1 MARYLLKTF
10 IFLIIVV
17 LLIGC
22 GAKKRIPRFRP
33 VDLTKDIQ
41 EGKYVKKVDNLIII
55 YDESSSMSDSYMK
68 KTKFDVAKNVVNNI
82 NRCLPEMELK
92 IGLRTFGK
100 NVSPFKEETTLLYS
114 LTDYDRK
121 NFGDI
126 VKKLEKGKGRSAMIY
141 AINGAAEDLKE
152 ADGGIAVIIV
162 SDWKNTEEFS
172 IKAAENMK
180 NLYGDRSCIYPIMI
194 GEDEDGK
201 KRMEEV
207 AKAGYCGFTK
217 NATQLASGKQM
228 AGFIKKIFLKKAPP
242 KVAVVVEAPPVVEV
256 VEEVPPPVEIPAP
269 VFTEKVAFTA
279 TLKADVLFDFDSADL
294 KPGAGKELDSIAEVL
309 FNNPETS
316 IRVEGHTDSRG
327 SEVYNQYLS
336 EKRAEAV
343 KDALVEMGVDPARI
357 EAVGLGESQL
367 ISADHALNRRVNI
380 VTVPLPAEEPIPAPP
395 AESKKAEFTAT
406 LKSDVLF
413 DFDSA
418 DLKPGAGKELDS
430 IAKTLHNYPET
441 LIRIEGHTDSLGP
454 EVYNQYLSNKRA
466 EAVKDA
472 LVEMGVDPARIEAV
486 GLGESQLISTD
497 HTLNRRVNIV
507 TAP

>member
-1 MARYLLKTF
+1 
-10 IFLIIVV
+10 
-17 LLIGC
+17 
-22 GAKKRIPRFRP
+22 
-33 VDLTKDIQ
+33 
-41 EGKYVKKVDNLIII
+41 
-55 YDESSSMSDSYMK
+55 
-68 KTKFDVAKNVVNNI
+68 
-82 NRCLPEMELK
+82 
-92 IGLRTFGK
+92 
-100 NVSPFKEETTLLYS
+100 
-114 LTDYDRK
+114 
-121 NFGDI
+121 
-126 VKKLEKGKGRSAMIY
+126 
-141 AINGAAEDLKE
+141 
-152 ADGGIAVIIV
+152 
-162 SDWKNTEEFS
+162 
-172 IKAAENMK
+172 
-180 NLYGDRSCIYPIMI
+180 
-194 GEDEDGK
+194 
-201 KRMEEV
+201 
-207 AKAGYCGFTK
+207 
-217 NATQLASGKQM
+217 
-228 AGFIKKIFLKKAPP
+228 
-242 KVAVVVEAPPVVEV
+242 
-256 VEEVPPPVEIPAP
+256 
-269 VFTEKVAFTA
+269 
-279 TLKADVLFDFDSADL
+279 
-294 KPGAGKELDSIAEVL
+294 
-309 FNNPETS
+309 
-316 IRVEGHTDSRG
+316 
-327 SEVYNQYLS
+327 VYNQYLS

-395 AESKKAEFTAT
+395 AESKKAEFTAI